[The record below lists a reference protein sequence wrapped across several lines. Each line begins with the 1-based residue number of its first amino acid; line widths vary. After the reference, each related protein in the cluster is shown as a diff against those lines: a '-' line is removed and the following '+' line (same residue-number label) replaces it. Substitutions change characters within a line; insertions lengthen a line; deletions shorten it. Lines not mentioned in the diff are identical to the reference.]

1 MLLVILWGFGVL
13 LNVLVSFNIV
23 LYMLLIFFL
32 IFLELMLVNGFW
44 KVGIMKIVYVFI
56 MYVKGNICE
65 IKKFWILKELGYIK
79 K

>member
-44 KVGIMKIVYVFI
+44 KVGIMKIVYAFI
-56 MYVKGNICE
+56 MYVKGNIFE

>member
-65 IKKFWILKELGYIK
+65 IEKFWILKELGYIK